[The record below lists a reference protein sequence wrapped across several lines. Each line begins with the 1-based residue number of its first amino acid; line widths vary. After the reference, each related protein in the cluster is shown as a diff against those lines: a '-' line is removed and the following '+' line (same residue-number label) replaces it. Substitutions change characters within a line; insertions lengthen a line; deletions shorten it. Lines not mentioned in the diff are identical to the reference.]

1 MAEKAS
7 GHVLV
12 TGGAGY
18 IGSHT
23 AKAMALR
30 GFIPVTYDDLSN
42 GHRWAVQWGPFEQ
55 GDIGDQTKL
64 AETIRRYEVSAIVH
78 FAAFAYVGESM
89 VQPERYFENNVSK
102 SLSLLNVALETGV
115 RHVVFSSSCATYGT
129 PERMPITEDT
139 LQHPVNPY
147 GETKLAIER
156 ALYWYSKTQRLNSV
170 ALRYFNAAGAD
181 PEGDIGEA
189 HSPETH
195 LIPLVLEAATGK
207 RVLDIYGDDYST
219 SDGTCVR
226 DYVHVSDLAD
236 AHVRALDYLLRGGSS
251 IALNLGTGVGHSI
264 MEVINSV
271 ERVTGRKVSHRIA
284 SRRPGD
290 PAVLVAAPRLS
301 EEILGWKPNH
311 SQLDS
316 IVSTAWKWYSEHEN
330 GYSAEQMSQR

>member
-1 MAEKAS
+1 VAEKTS
-7 GHVLV
+7 EHVLV

-23 AKAMALR
+23 AKAVALR
-30 GFIPVTYDDLSN
+30 GFVPVTYDNLSN
-42 GHRWAVQWGPFEQ
+42 GHRWAVRWGPFEQ
-55 GDIGDQTKL
+55 GDIGDQAKL
-64 AETIRRYEVSAIVH
+64 AETIRRYGVRAIVH

-129 PERMPITEDT
+129 PERVPITEDT
-139 LQHPVNPY
+139 PQHPVNPY

-195 LIPLVLEAATGK
+195 LIPLVLEAAMGK
-207 RVLDIYGDDYST
+207 RVLDIYGDDYAT

-236 AHVRALDYLLRGGSS
+236 AHVRALDYLLRGGDS
-251 IALNLGTGVGHSI
+251 IALNLGTGIGHSI

-271 ERVTGRKVSHRIA
+271 ERVTGRKVSHRVA
-284 SRRPGD
+284 PRRPGD

-301 EEILGWKPNH
+301 EEILGWKPSH

-316 IVSTAWKWYSEHEN
+316 IVSTAWKWYSERQIEA
-330 GYSAEQMSQR
+330 SAETMSQR

>member
-1 MAEKAS
+1 VAEKTS
-7 GHVLV
+7 EHVLV

-30 GFIPVTYDDLSN
+30 GFVPVTYDNLSN
-42 GHRWAVQWGPFEQ
+42 GHRWAVRWGPFEQ
-55 GDIGDQTKL
+55 GDIGDQAKL
-64 AETIRRYEVSAIVH
+64 AETIRRYGVRAIVH

-129 PERMPITEDT
+129 PERVPITEDT
-139 LQHPVNPY
+139 PQHPVNPY

-195 LIPLVLEAATGK
+195 LIPLVLEAAMGK
-207 RVLDIYGDDYST
+207 RVLDIYGDDYAT

-236 AHVRALDYLLRGGSS
+236 AHVRALDYLLRGGDS
-251 IALNLGTGVGHSI
+251 IALNLGTGIGHSI

-271 ERVTGRKVSHRIA
+271 ERVTGRKVSHCVA
-284 SRRPGD
+284 PRRPGD

-301 EEILGWKPNH
+301 EEILGWKPGH

-316 IVSTAWKWYSEHEN
+316 IVGTAWKWYSER
-330 GYSAEQMSQR
+330 QMEASVGQIGQR